1 MPAFFFLFLWY
12 PVAISSSAT
21 CRQLVRLE
29 ALCIQKHPQCQA
41 ANARQLLL
49 VSSTESCSPQKR
61 KVTSRPSDTHR
72 GWILCQLECR
82 ELGKKGGGQ
91 LWRQRINYHLQQ
103 IITGEGVWKCGSVF
117 WGTCV
122 GLHFYISFWLTVRMG
137 IYLLMLS
144 NLVMNTGKNHY

>member
-1 MPAFFFLFLWY
+1 MDDDSADSDLINNIVILEVSPDEYCIPIPSACLSSFLPFRLSVCLRKPGLMPAFFFLFLWY

-49 VSSTESCSPQKR
+49 VSSTESCSPPKR

-91 LWRQRINYHLQQ
+91 L
-103 IITGEGVWKCGSVF
+103 
-117 WGTCV
+117 
-122 GLHFYISFWLTVRMG
+122 
-137 IYLLMLS
+137 
-144 NLVMNTGKNHY
+144 

>member
-61 KVTSRPSDTHR
+61 KVCPAHLTHTA
-72 GWILCQLECR
+72 GGFCASWSAESWEKKEGDSYEDR
-82 ELGKKGGGQ
+82 E
-91 LWRQRINYHLQQ
+91 
-103 IITGEGVWKCGSVF
+103 
-117 WGTCV
+117 
-122 GLHFYISFWLTVRMG
+122 
-137 IYLLMLS
+137 
-144 NLVMNTGKNHY
+144 

>member
-49 VSSTESCSPQKR
+49 VSSTESCSPPKKKSNVPPIWHTPRVDFVPAGVQR
-61 KVTSRPSDTHR
+61 V
-72 GWILCQLECR
+72 
-82 ELGKKGGGQ
+82 GKKRRGTVMKTENKLSPSTDYYRGRC
-91 LWRQRINYHLQQ
+91 L
-103 IITGEGVWKCGSVF
+103 EVWLCVLRNMCGLALLYFFLTHSKD
-117 WGTCV
+117 G
-122 GLHFYISFWLTVRMG
+122 YISSYVVKPSHEYW
-137 IYLLMLS
+137 
-144 NLVMNTGKNHY
+144 

>member
-49 VSSTESCSPQKR
+49 VSSTESCSPPKR

-82 ELGKKGGGQ
+82 ELGKKRRGTVMKTENKLSPSTDYYRGRC
-91 LWRQRINYHLQQ
+91 L
-103 IITGEGVWKCGSVF
+103 EVWLCVLRNMCGLALLYFFLTHSKD
-117 WGTCV
+117 G
-122 GLHFYISFWLTVRMG
+122 YISSYVVKPSHEYW
-137 IYLLMLS
+137 
-144 NLVMNTGKNHY
+144 